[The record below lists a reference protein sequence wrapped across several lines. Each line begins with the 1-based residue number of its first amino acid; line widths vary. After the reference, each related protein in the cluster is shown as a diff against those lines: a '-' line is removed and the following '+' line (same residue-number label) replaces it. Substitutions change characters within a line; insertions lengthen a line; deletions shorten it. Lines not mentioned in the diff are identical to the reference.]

1 MLGEHFFTDMEV
13 WSHIGVHAVHA
24 SKSTLGMGEDAGG
37 LKKREKVGERIEES
51 AEAADLKARIYL
63 ITE

>member
-1 MLGEHFFTDMEV
+1 M
-13 WSHIGVHAVHA
+13 
-24 SKSTLGMGEDAGG
+24 STCGTRFKVDVGAEEEAGG
-37 LKKREKVGERIEES
+37 LKKRGKVGERIEES

>member
-1 MLGEHFFTDMEV
+1 MPHMLQSRCWGWGRMLEILT
-13 WSHIGVHAVHA
+13 
-24 SKSTLGMGEDAGG
+24 
-37 LKKREKVGERIEES
+37 KRGKVGERIEES